1 MKQLVAAV
9 SRKLP
14 RELKN
19 FHLIKRQS
27 IFIPYCEIGITC
39 LTKEVTEI
47 NLFFETILKLI
58 DIEVA
63 DVYEISVIMGVEFK
77 VLKEAIVD
85 MIEQKYII
93 TSQNKLIMTPR
104 GRKALADRKQVTIR
118 KRNIN
123 ELSVNMIT
131 GNIEES
137 GKNAFAKP
145 SKRDLCLSEEQTIT
159 KDYLESNYA
168 IINEIYQRNQI
179 ESNIFNTKILQRE
192 LYKIL
197 DIAYEKLYY
206 VKDELFILKN
216 TIKI

>member
-1 MKQLVAAV
+1 
-9 SRKLP
+9 
-14 RELKN
+14 
-19 FHLIKRQS
+19 
-27 IFIPYCEIGITC
+27 
-39 LTKEVTEI
+39 
-47 NLFFETILKLI
+47 
-58 DIEVA
+58 
-63 DVYEISVIMGVEFK
+63 
-77 VLKEAIVD
+77 

-145 SKRDLCLSEEQTIT
+145 SKRDICLSEEQTIT

-168 IINEIYQRNQI
+168 IIGIKVERIL
-179 ESNIFNTKILQRE
+179 SNANFG
-192 LYKIL
+192 
-197 DIAYEKLYY
+197 IATWWVLS
-206 VKDELFILKN
+206 
-216 TIKI
+216 